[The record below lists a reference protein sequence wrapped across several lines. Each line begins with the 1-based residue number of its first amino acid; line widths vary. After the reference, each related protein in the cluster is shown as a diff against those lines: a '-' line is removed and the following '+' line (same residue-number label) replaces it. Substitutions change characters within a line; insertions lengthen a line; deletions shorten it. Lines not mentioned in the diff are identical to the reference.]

1 MGADTTFVLK
11 KFIIWKR
18 RGNNILLFE
27 MDVIRCADKVS
38 WAEWT

>member
-11 KFIIWKR
+11 KFIIWNI
-18 RGNNILLFE
+18 RGNNMLLPE
-27 MDVIRCADKVS
+27 IDVIRCTDKVS